1 MPVLRGAWNIQL
13 SLAGIPDKADLLTFS
28 DVREEDGNRQQRTCI
43 AELFAPNGTELSGA
57 TIDARCARITLR
69 DASLAAGTTEGLP
82 LMHLALNQRN
92 LSIAEASRKSSR
104 MAILQ
109 SNSEWL
115 VNLQVTIPV
124 QGLAKAGARSL

>member
-1 MPVLRGAWNIQL
+1 MG
-13 SLAGIPDKADLLTFS
+13 
-28 DVREEDGNRQQRTCI
+28 TCV
-43 AELFAPNGTELSGA
+43 AELSALKGLDLPGA

-92 LSIAEASRKSSR
+92 LSITEASRKSSR

-115 VNLQVTIPV
+115 VNLQVTISV

>member
-1 MPVLRGAWNIQL
+1 MKGLDL
-13 SLAGIPDKADLLTFS
+13 PD
-28 DVREEDGNRQQRTCI
+28 
-43 AELFAPNGTELSGA
+43 A

-69 DASLAAGTTEGLP
+69 DAGLAADTTEGLP

-115 VNLQVTIPV
+115 VNLQVINPV
-124 QGLAKAGARSL
+124 QDLAKAGVRSL

>member
-1 MPVLRGAWNIQL
+1 MPVLRGAWNVQL

-43 AELFAPNGTELSGA
+43 AELFAPHGTELSGA

-82 LMHLALNQRN
+82 LMRFALNRRN
-92 LSIAEASRKSSR
+92 SSITEVAGKSSR
-104 MAILQ
+104 MA
-109 SNSEWL
+109 SRMG
-115 VNLQVTIPV
+115 TDF
-124 QGLAKAGARSL
+124 

>member
-1 MPVLRGAWNIQL
+1 MEPPTG
-13 SLAGIPDKADLLTFS
+13 
-28 DVREEDGNRQQRTCI
+28 TCV
-43 AELFAPNGTELSGA
+43 AELSALKGLDLPGA

-92 LSIAEASRKSSR
+92 LSITEASRKSSR
-104 MAILQ
+104 MAILTYAIWKWNH
-109 SNSEWL
+109 NSEWP